1 MNDGSL
7 SASDIALLNNDGGIG
22 GFNGLIW
29 LFALIALCSGG
40 GFGGFG
46 FGNNAAAALGLDNMA
61 TEASMQRGFDNQ
73 NSMANQREIL
83 AAVNNGTNQMIQ
95 TVNGTYHDT
104 LNALSDK
111 YSELQRDIAAVQV
124 SQQQAIANENE
135 CCCNTKMLIA
145 ETGAGVNANI
155 AQNRYE
161 AAMNTA
167 SINANTTAQVQKVL
181 DSLAQNKIDALQAQ
195 VNQLQLQNATAGVL
209 KFPNNWSYGA
219 GPFPPIFGCAC
230 GNANV

>member
-1 MNDGSL
+1 MGENGL
-7 SASDIALLNNDGGIG
+7 SAADIALLNNDGMG
-22 GFNGLIW
+22 GGWNGMFWLIC
-29 LFALIALCSGG
+29 LLAICGG

-73 NSMANQREIL
+73 NSMANQRDIL
-83 AAVNNGTNQMIQ
+83 AAVNSGTAQAVAATNQ
-95 TVNGTYHDT
+95 TYHDT

-181 DSLAQNKIDALQAQ
+181 DSLAQNKIDALQSK
-195 VNQLQLQNATAGVL
+195 VNQLELQNATAGVL
-209 KFPNNWSYGA
+209 RFPNNWSYGA
-219 GPFPPIFGCAC
+219 GPFPPIFGGC
-230 GNANV
+230 GNVNV